1 MSNFR
6 NDDRSKIG
14 GRCGKGWMEGPTGKC
29 IRSNSKSSLSYGQR
43 GEGVGETAKWLAK
56 KTVFGSGDVE
66 YNRRRS
72 LGQGRRESA
81 LHGIGSGLKGH
92 LQDTLLGGGVPL
104 TPGGMVGG
112 SIYRRSRNVGQ
123 GRVKAGLKGLAAG
136 MAINVPLAIAS
147 TKAAEYLMQRQ
158 MAQQSQRTD
167 AMKKP
172 RCKKGKP
179 CGAICIPKDS
189 DCKEGDLYGHEI
201 ARYNQEFMAAS
212 LMGWTDK
219 DGQPDTSKLKSM
231 RPADRNMLLKA
242 AQDYMTQNFKYDSA
256 EVDTPAIK
264 QEIEAAHGFRV
275 DDIYRVQ
282 TRSDGAL
289 VGIGVSGGDFFEFDI
304 TNRSVGVVGRSDL
317 TSSAN
322 ERARG
327 VLSASGIDYR
337 GDSAFEYLRGRE
349 VRLDA
354 PMQSNGQCGKGWKPG
369 PGGKCV
375 RGKGM
380 GMAGKIGLGIAGA
393 AALGGAAYAGRKQLS
408 EAYLNV
414 RSGAAGSQAKYEAR
428 KAATIAK
435 RAAGKDARRA
445 VKQGVSAVQGAAQ
458 QGASMAQGAAN
469 QAGREVRRAGVMAR
483 RAAGKDVRSA
493 AKRAAGDV
501 AATARGVGGQAGK
514 VASESARRASVSA
527 RRAAGKDARRAA
539 KQGMQSAQGA
549 VQKVKQAPRNAV
561 NAVDRAAVREM
572 DEAGMRRVARNFGQ
586 SMQRTARE
594 QRRSK
599 SR

>member
-1 MSNFR
+1 MKTR
-6 NDDRSKIG
+6 RIDARDKIG
-14 GRCGKGWMEGPTGKC
+14 GKCGKGWTNGPGDKC
-29 IRSNSKSSLSYGQR
+29 VRANSTSSLTYGQR
-43 GEGVGETAKWLAK
+43 GEGAKGTAKWLAK
-56 KTVFGSGDVE
+56 KAVFGAGDVE

-72 LGQGRRESA
+72 LGQGRREAA
-81 LHGIGSGLKGH
+81 LHGVGSGLKGY
-92 LQDTLLGGGVPL
+92 LQDTVGGLGVPF

-123 GRVKAGLKGLAAG
+123 GRGKAALKGLAAG
-136 MAINVPLAIAS
+136 MAINVPLAIAA
-147 TKAAEYLMQRQ
+147 TKATEYAMQQ
-158 MAQQSQRTD
+158 QSAQQSRRSD
-167 AMKKP
+167 AAGKP

-256 EVDTPAIK
+256 DVDTPAIK
-264 QEIEAAHGFRV
+264 QEIKAAHGFRV

-304 TNRSVGVVGRSDL
+304 TKRSVGVVERSDL
-317 TSSAN
+317 TFSAN
-322 ERARG
+322 EQARG

-375 RGKGM
+375 RSKGM
-380 GMAGKIGLGIAGA
+380 GMAGKIGLGLAGA

-428 KAATIAK
+428 KAATMAK

-445 VKQGVSAVQGAAQ
+445 VKQGIAA
-458 QGASMAQGAAN
+458 AQGAAN
-469 QAGREVRRAGVMAR
+469 QAGREVRKATVM
-483 RAAGKDVRSA
+483 
-493 AKRAAGDV
+493 AKRAAGKTV
-501 AATARGVGGQAGK
+501 RQAGNVLGRGISEGTAKK
-514 VASESARRASVSA
+514 VDQAKYQARKAMVQA
-527 RRAAGKDARRAA
+527 KRAAGKDARRSA
-539 KQGMQSAQGA
+539 KQGIAAAQGTVA
-549 VQKVKQAPRNAV
+549 K
-561 NAVDRAAVREM
+561 VDRTAFATAGRVAGKDARQRVTGNVRQAISRDVREINREVERQKM
-572 DEAGMRRVARNFGQ
+572 AGR
-586 SMQRTARE
+586 
-594 QRRSK
+594 K
-599 SR
+599 